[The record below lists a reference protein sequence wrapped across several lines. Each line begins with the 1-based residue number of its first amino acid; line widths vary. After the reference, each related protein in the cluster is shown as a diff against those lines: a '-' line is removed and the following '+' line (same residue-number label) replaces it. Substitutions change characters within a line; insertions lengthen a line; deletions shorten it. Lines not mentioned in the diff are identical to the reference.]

1 MRFCPFAQRARLT
14 LAHKKIPYETV
25 NISLKQKPEWFLERN
40 PGGMVPV
47 VEKDDKIVYESL
59 IVADYLDNVYPD
71 NRLVPADPYRK
82 ARDAMLIDY
91 YGNKYISNYYK
102 IVFSEGKDE
111 EAAKVLNTALQKL
124 DDELAK
130 RGTKFFGGDQVAFI
144 DYMLWP
150 WLERVEVL
158 TRCNPVVVV
167 SATSFPRV
175 HAWIQVMLTLPAVKE
190 CLFDVDTHMKFYKQ
204 HETVN
209 VDLKPEKPEW
219 FLERNPLGLVPTL
232 EQDDRVVYESLIT
245 CDYLDDVYPN
255 DRLTPPDPYR
265 KARDAMLIDY
275 YGGKFVPPLYKV
287 LRSQGSDEEAKE
299 VLRKALARLEA
310 ELGNRGKFFGG
321 GQVAMVDYMLW
332 PWFERLPILA
342 KVFPD
347 ADLSE
352 TNFPQLFAWTQTMLA
367 TPAVQETLFDVD
379 THLKFM
385 MSSQA
390 GKPDYD
396 IGLEP

>member
-1 MRFCPFAQRARLT
+1 MFSPGANSSGGGIVGVSWRARLT

-245 CDYLDDVYPN
+245 C
-255 DRLTPPDPYR
+255 
-265 KARDAMLIDY
+265 
-275 YGGKFVPPLYKV
+275 
-287 LRSQGSDEEAKE
+287 
-299 VLRKALARLEA
+299 
-310 ELGNRGKFFGG
+310 